1 MVNES
6 APIRRLSPIVFLVI
20 IILLALSVISLYL
33 AVEIY
38 IQGGGND
45 LTFYLGI
52 GMLGILVSVYMFLQ
66 SRRRVRTLL
75 PDFPKVSTL
84 LVCSNCN
91 FKSVREFKRGD
102 YIFKE
107 SDECPKC
114 KEKMIITEI
123 YRETEEKEKKF
134 KTIF

>member
-6 APIRRLSPIVFLVI
+6 APIRRLSPIVFLVV

-33 AVEIY
+33 AVEVY

-45 LTFYLGI
+45 LSFYLGI

-66 SRRRVRTLL
+66 SRRRTRTLL
-75 PDFPKVSTL
+75 PRFPKVSTL
-84 LVCSNCN
+84 LVCSSCN

-114 KEKMIITEI
+114 KEKMMITEI